1 MATVKLYTT
10 AICPFCVNAKQLLR
24 GKGVDYEEVR
34 VDRDSALRE
43 KMMADSGQRT
53 VPQIWVGETHVGG
66 FTELRALDKS
76 GELDRL
82 LGS

>member
-1 MATVKLYTT
+1 MATVTLYTT